1 MFSDILIQNKLMKY
15 YILFSVFIGS
25 ILMVN
30 QHATA
35 QTTEQFQNR
44 IVDSIFSKTLG
55 ESRDFWIRLPDNFQ
69 PNSDEKYAVI
79 YLMDG
84 F

>member
-1 MFSDILIQNKLMKY
+1 MFSHILIQNKLMKY
-15 YILFSVFIGS
+15 YILLLVFIGS

-44 IVDSIFSKTLG
+44 IVDSIFSKT
-55 ESRDFWIRLPDNFQ
+55 
-69 PNSDEKYAVI
+69 
-79 YLMDG
+79 
-84 F
+84 